1 MPNKNVLSH
10 AVCKRSDL
18 LTYLGSSRLLRNW
31 KSKNWSCI
39 TGGDR
44 VLLLEV
50 ISYKAAIPELLSWFM
65 AGVFRH
71 LPWVNSYASP
81 SSRISADLWTQA
93 ILHSKLKTALSS
105 DANNNTEIISFYGQN
120 FTSRCN
126 NPSVTIPAAEYLPSH
141 FSPFTTQR
149 QLVITPSHHFLQE
162 QQPHCKEVPTLMSF
176 DTVPEGLQWCSQ
188 SAQWSGWP
196 PSQLLYMGW
205 VAVTPLEWE
214 TQ

>member
-10 AVCKRSDL
+10 VVCKRSDL

-31 KSKNWSCI
+31 KSKNWSCT

-44 VLLLEV
+44 VLLAVKQWFLNYFHDSWLVPLDICLEYIV
-50 ISYKAAIPELLSWFM
+50 M
-65 AGVFRH
+65 H
-71 LPWVNSYASP
+71 H
-81 SSRISADLWTQA
+81 SSRIFADLWTQA
-93 ILHSKLKTALSS
+93 ILHSKLKIALSS
-105 DANNNTEIISFYGQN
+105 DANNNTEIIRFYGQN

-126 NPSVTIPAAEYLPSH
+126 NPSKLIPAAEYLPSY
-141 FSPFTTQR
+141 FSPFMTQH
-149 QLVITPSHHFLQE
+149 QLTITPSHHFLQE
-162 QQPHCKEVPTLMSF
+162 QQPHCEEVPTLMSF

-196 PSQLLYMGW
+196 PSQQLYMGW
-205 VAVTPLEWE
+205 VAITPLEWE